1 MGFFDKQQQN
11 QGGRQM
17 DRAQFQAQAQQDFD
31 AIRANPDPF
40 IERAHAQIPEELRR
54 DPRAMC
60 MHLINSGQVPQGR
73 MRAAQP
79 LLNMLRGR
87 RYKNSPAILHLAGEA
102 QTGRPSVRALQH
114 THIIAHRMPL
124 FKKNKPGARG
134 HVE

>member
-1 MGFFDKQQQN
+1 MGFFDRQQQN
-11 QGGRQM
+11 QGGRKM

-60 MHLINSGQVPQGR
+60 MHLINSGQVSQGR

-79 LLNMLRGR
+79 LINMLMGR
-87 RYKNSPAILHLAGEA
+87 R
-102 QTGRPSVRALQH
+102 
-114 THIIAHRMPL
+114 
-124 FKKNKPGARG
+124 
-134 HVE
+134 